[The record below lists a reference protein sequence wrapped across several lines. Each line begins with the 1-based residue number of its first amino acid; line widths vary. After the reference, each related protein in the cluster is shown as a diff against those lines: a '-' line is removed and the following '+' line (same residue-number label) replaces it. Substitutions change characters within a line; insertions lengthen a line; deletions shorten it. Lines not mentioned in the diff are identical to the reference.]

1 MSFEAK
7 DYPISDILNKVVFDI
22 PRNQRRYV
30 WKKSSWQDLF
40 EDVLFSITEE
50 KPHFIGSIVLK
61 KGSKKDGLSYYTII
75 DGQQRLTTI
84 TLFQTVDKLGAGCYA
99 QYHFSLNFDFI
110 LVLSSKYKKGFSRIF
125 ASFFRFM
132 HAKVSPAFIS
142 IRAFPTYCVYR
153 NPCCSFAVPNI
164 LSMVSFLN

>member
-50 KPHFIGSIVLK
+50 KPHFIG
-61 KGSKKDGLSYYTII
+61 
-75 DGQQRLTTI
+75 
-84 TLFQTVDKLGAGCYA
+84 
-99 QYHFSLNFDFI
+99 
-110 LVLSSKYKKGFSRIF
+110 KGFQKRW
-125 ASFFRFM
+125 
-132 HAKVSPAFIS
+132 
-142 IRAFPTYCVYR
+142 T
-153 NPCCSFAVPNI
+153 I
-164 LSMVSFLN
+164 LLYNY

>member
-7 DYPISDILNKVVFDI
+7 DYPISDILNKAVFDI

-75 DGQQRLTTI
+75 DEKSAFFSCRGVAKQYKSKSFDPQKRTEFLA
-84 TLFQTVDKLGAGCYA
+84 KLM
-99 QYHFSLNFDFI
+99 FNNVLELNQFDF
-110 LVLSSKYKKGFSRIF
+110 SKD
-125 ASFFRFM
+125 
-132 HAKVSPAFIS
+132 
-142 IRAFPTYCVYR
+142 
-153 NPCCSFAVPNI
+153 
-164 LSMVSFLN
+164 